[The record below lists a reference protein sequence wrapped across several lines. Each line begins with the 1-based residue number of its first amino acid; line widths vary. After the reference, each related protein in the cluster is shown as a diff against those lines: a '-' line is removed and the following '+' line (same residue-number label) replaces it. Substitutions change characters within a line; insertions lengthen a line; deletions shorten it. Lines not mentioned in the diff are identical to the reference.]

1 MAASQKGHVDVVNK
15 LLQQGATV
23 DLLEQVN
30 KTFTDSHTH
39 L

>member
-30 KTFTDSHTH
+30 KTFTDSRTH